1 MVDNGTAT
9 LQMDRKGRITI
20 PKSTRRALNVDGESA
35 DVRVSVEVLERH
47 GENE

>member
-1 MVDNGTAT
+1 MGETTVTQIDK
-9 LQMDRKGRITI
+9 RGRLVV
-20 PKSTRRALNVDGESA
+20 PAAVRRALNVDGESA